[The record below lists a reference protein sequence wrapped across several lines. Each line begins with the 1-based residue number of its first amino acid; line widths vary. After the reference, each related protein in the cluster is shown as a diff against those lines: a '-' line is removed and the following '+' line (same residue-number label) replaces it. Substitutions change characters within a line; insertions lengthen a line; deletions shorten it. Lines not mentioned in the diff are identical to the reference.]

1 VIENIL
7 DKPMS
12 YAERQQLGHNIH
24 YLKKEHL
31 LGIVDIM
38 RDSNSDSN
46 EVLEF
51 DLKALPNRKC
61 RELEVFVNQCI
72 KES

>member
-1 VIENIL
+1 
-7 DKPMS
+7 MS

-24 YLKKEHL
+24 YLKKDHI
-31 LGIVDIM
+31 LGVVEIM
-38 RDSNSDSN
+38 RDTTSHNN

-51 DLKALPNRKC
+51 DLKILPNRKC
-61 RELEVFVNQCI
+61 RELEIFVNQCI